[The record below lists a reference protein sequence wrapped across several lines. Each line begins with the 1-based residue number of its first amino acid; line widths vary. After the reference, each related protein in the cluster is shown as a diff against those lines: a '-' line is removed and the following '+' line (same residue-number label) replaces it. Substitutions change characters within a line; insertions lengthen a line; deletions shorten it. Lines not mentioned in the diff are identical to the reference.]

1 MLIKIKMLKRLIL
14 CIKQITDAEIK
25 EYYEIFKNVDID
37 ILLNYISMLKFEL
50 LILRM
55 YLIDL
60 NINFFIKKFNIKS
73 PLDYI
78 KLNYENCNNLELEY
92 IINFFNFIII
102 NSKNSSSLKIL
113 LNIQKIDKDKYFD
126 ILLLKKAKNGKN
138 LSETEKQRLFYLLN
152 IFEETRINYIIK
164 DKEFMKIF
172 NKKPISNEVYQE
184 IDETTN
190 DKYLRWSFYTNVFR

>member
-190 DKYLRWSFYTNVFR
+190 NKYLIWSFYKKCS

>member
-1 MLIKIKMLKRLIL
+1 MLIKIKTLKRLIL
-14 CIKQITDAEIK
+14 CIKQITDSEIK
-25 EYYEIFKNVDID
+25 EYYEIFKNVDIN
-37 ILLNYISMLKFEL
+37 ILLNYISMLKYEL

-55 YLIDL
+55 FLIGL
-60 NINFFIKKFNIKS
+60 NITFFIKKFKIKN
-73 PLDYI
+73 PLNYI
-78 KLNYENCNNLELEY
+78 ELNYENCNNLELEY

-102 NSKNSSSLKIL
+102 NNRNANCLKML
-113 LNIQKIDKDKYFD
+113 LNIKKIDKDKYFD

-190 DKYLRWSFYTNVFR
+190 DKYLYWSFYVNVFR

>member
-113 LNIQKIDKDKYFD
+113 DRK
-126 ILLLKKAKNGKN
+126 
-138 LSETEKQRLFYLLN
+138 S
-152 IFEETRINYIIK
+152 
-164 DKEFMKIF
+164 
-172 NKKPISNEVYQE
+172 V
-184 IDETTN
+184 
-190 DKYLRWSFYTNVFR
+190 V